1 MAYLDNEPFSA
12 FYNCIKIYHYMKI
25 LTTKIILIA
34 GLFSFLSSWGQ
45 LPQTRSVNGLL
56 VTVEDNLLNVPPKGK
71 YAKVADSLDKNL
83 IRNPDDTTSLFYR
96 ALIYYTHNQMLA
108 EPYQRTKGTLE
119 NLTKAKEQIE
129 KAIKIGMKDFRAKQ
143 LRAQIYSELCYRFTG
158 DESWMFNNAQMI
170 SRKELFDNYK
180 VLANRYID
188 ELAMQD
194 KNNAYQYTK
203 RKVSYIY
210 KL

>member
-1 MAYLDNEPFSA
+1 
-12 FYNCIKIYHYMKI
+12 MKT
-25 LTTKIILIA
+25 LTTKITFIV

-45 LPQTRSVNGLL
+45 LPQTRTVNGLL

-71 YAKVADSLDKNL
+71 YAKVVDSLDKNL
-83 IRNPDDTTSLFYR
+83 ISNPDDTTSLFYR

-108 EPYQRTKGTLE
+108 EPYQHTKGTLE
-119 NLTKAKEQIE
+119 NLTKAKTQIE
-129 KAIKIGMKDFRAKQ
+129 KAIKTGMQDFRARQ
-143 LRAQIYSELCYRFTG
+143 LRAQIYSELCYRFTN
-158 DESWMFNNAQMI
+158 DESWMFSKVQMT
-170 SRKELFDNYK
+170 SRKALFDNYK

-203 RKVSYIY
+203 RKISFTY